1 MTTHT
6 VTYFKNHALKLL
18 DGVATKGEELMITR
32 HGKPLAHV
40 EPVKKR
46 CDSVELGKLR
56 GTMVIEG
63 DIVAPLGAEDWA
75 ACR

>member
-18 DGVATKGEELMITR
+18 DDVATKGEELMITR

-40 EPVKKR
+40 EPVRKK
-46 CDSVELGKLR
+46 DDAVELGKLR

-63 DIVAPLGAEDWA
+63 DIVAPLGDEDWA
-75 ACR
+75 ACQ